1 MNFRYLAAACSVVS
15 GITQAKQSDTLFAVG
30 DDWQAIYRFSGAQI
44 RSPPL
49 SMKTL
54 VKVIAAI

>member
-1 MNFRYLAAACSVVS
+1 MNFRISRRARSVVS
-15 GITQAKQSDTLFAVG
+15 GITQAKQSDDVVRLG
-30 DDWQAIYRFSGAQI
+30 DDWQAIYRFSGAQM
-44 RSPPL
+44 SLTTL